1 MTNLRQKFPSFLSFL
16 RRWALEVDA
25 KVDSGPW
32 TDRAGPSP
40 GPPTTSP
47 TCPTVATMPFPD
59 MTNMPTIH
67 PDRDMPNCNM
77 PALALAPVAI
87 S

>member
-1 MTNLRQKFPSFLSFL
+1 MSVGGRELDLGQ
-16 RRWALEVDA
+16 
-25 KVDSGPW
+25 GP
-32 TDRAGPSP
+32 GPSP

-47 TCPTVATMPFPD
+47 MCPTVATMPFPG

-67 PDRDMPNCNM
+67 PDRDLPNCNM
-77 PALALAPVAI
+77 PALAIAPVAI